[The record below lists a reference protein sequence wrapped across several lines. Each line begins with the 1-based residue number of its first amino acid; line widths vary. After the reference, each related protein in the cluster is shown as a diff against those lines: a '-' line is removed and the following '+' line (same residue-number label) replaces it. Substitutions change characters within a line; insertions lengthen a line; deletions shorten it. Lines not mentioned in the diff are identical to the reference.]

1 MQTRWLISL
10 VLPLVMAASPLS
22 AHTPPPERPRDK
34 EALTPAPLAVDSP
47 PRASIRPPLTERE
60 PRTRLPRIEG
70 GKPIRR
76 YVKRSR
82 ETDKDYRL
90 VVDLSG
96 QRLSFDVPEVTI
108 YRDSINAVRRNDT
121 MEVTARTAKL
131 MSGTKTVAQVSRGRL
146 LHVDDV
152 KGPWIKTAVLEDG
165 QRKIGWIHRNNIKL
179 HSVDVKLYPTPAQI
193 SRAEFAS
200 AGLLVQKAKL
210 FDDGLYAAVE
220 LAAQNGAGEFSG
232 KRSML
237 KTLARTLARPPAGEF
252 GGAEA
257 VLLAA
262 GRLGGV
268 EVALAPAAAQQVDTR
283 LRTFLRDPRR
293 SKPLAFYTWSDEL
306 STIFQQDRML
316 QTDLSDQSLERLLK
330 SLREEANCRDTYEA
344 YLRLVYWL
352 TNPSSWQDLREALA
366 ATDRNESARSS
377 GKIAFFPPS
386 RSRETDLMIR
396 LFGNRPI
403 PPGFNLADELVKR
416 IRDGRLDLTP
426 TENSGWYD
434 HQLWALE
441 PLVVPER
448 MAEARYMTLNDRYRE
463 KLVELF
469 KGAYALTRETHI
481 KQLEEPDVGA
491 APFDGDR
498 RRPPPKPKFYVVPE
512 LSGEPLPTFC
522 LRRAQAYRFVRGV
535 LEETFGA
542 TALKKMYRQTPEG
555 PVEKCLDDE
564 LTEIEGLF
572 HGAYV
577 TIARQMGMRPDSS
590 ILLGTGDAERDAEA
604 FLHWTANH
612 SLDPDLGR
620 DVRMMVPVFY
630 DVVRKKTKV
639 WAMLGWQWHRLSI
652 SFAGRPHV
660 QVFDEDDNRLER
672 SQYELRFGRNSEEV
686 VTPVTAEFYVD
697 RLLDRDEFRRLLD
710 TYRSRSAVLHHVV
723 SSH

>member
-1 MQTRWLISL
+1 
-10 VLPLVMAASPLS
+10 
-22 AHTPPPERPRDK
+22 
-34 EALTPAPLAVDSP
+34 
-47 PRASIRPPLTERE
+47 
-60 PRTRLPRIEG
+60 LPRIEESR
-70 GKPIRR
+70 PIRR

-96 QRLSFDVPEVTI
+96 QRLSFDVPEITI

-152 KGPWIKTAVLEDG
+152 KDPWIKTAVLEDG
-165 QRKIGWIHRNNIKL
+165 QQKIGWIHRSNIKL
-179 HSVDVKLYPTPAQI
+179 HSVEAKLHPTPAQI

-200 AGLLVQKAKL
+200 AGLLVQKAKS

-220 LAAQNGAGEFSG
+220 LAAQDGAGEFSG

-237 KTLARTLARPPAGEF
+237 KNLARSLARTPADEF
-252 GGAEA
+252 GRAEA
-257 VLLAA
+257 IVLAG

-268 EVALAPAAAQQVDTR
+268 DVALVPAAAQLVDTQ
-283 LRTFLRDPRR
+283 LRTFLADRRR

-306 STIFQQDRML
+306 SAIFQQDRML
-316 QTDLSDQSLERLLK
+316 QTDLADQSLERLVK

-344 YLRLVYWL
+344 YLRLVYRL
-352 TNPSSWQDLREALA
+352 TNPSSWQDLREPLA
-366 ATDRNESARSS
+366 AIEKNESTRSL

-416 IRDGRLDLTP
+416 IRDGRLNLEP

-441 PLVVPER
+441 PLVVPDR

-463 KLVELF
+463 KLAELF

-481 KQLEEPDVGA
+481 KQLDVPDAGA
-491 APFDGDR
+491 APSGH
-498 RRPPPKPKFYVVPE
+498 RPPPKPKFYVSPE
-512 LSGEPLPTFC
+512 LSSEPLPTFC

-535 LEETFGA
+535 LEETFGS

-564 LTEIEGLF
+564 LTEIESLF

-577 TIARQMGMRPDSS
+577 TIARQMGMRPDASLS
-590 ILLGTGDAERDAEA
+590 LGTGDAERDAEA

-612 SLDPDLGR
+612 SLDPDSGR

-639 WAMLGWQWHRLSI
+639 WAMLGWQWHRLNL
-652 SFAGRPHV
+652 SFASRPRV
-660 QVFDEDDNRLER
+660 QVFDENDNRLDR
-672 SQYELRFGRNSEEV
+672 SQYDLRYGRSSEEV
-686 VTPVTAEFYVD
+686 VVPVTAEFYVD
-697 RLLDRDEFRRLLD
+697 RVLDRDEFRRLLD
-710 TYRSRSAVLHHVV
+710 TYKSRSAVLHHVA
-723 SSH
+723 SGQ